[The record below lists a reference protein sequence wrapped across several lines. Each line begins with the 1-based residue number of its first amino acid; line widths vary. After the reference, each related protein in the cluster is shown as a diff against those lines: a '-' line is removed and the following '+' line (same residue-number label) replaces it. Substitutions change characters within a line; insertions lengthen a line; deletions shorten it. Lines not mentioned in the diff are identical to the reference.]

1 MVAVSSRLSLA
12 AETGVVFGQS
22 ELSVLSGGHHYKFT
36 VEIAET
42 YDQRARG
49 LMFRKE
55 MADHNG
61 MLFFF
66 EENRVVTMWMKN
78 TYIPLDIIFIDQ
90 RGIIVHIAKSTV
102 PHSLDVISSHEPVI
116 SVLELN
122 AGVTNSLDIHVGD
135 KVEHPFFAR

>member
-1 MVAVSSRLSLA
+1 
-12 AETGVVFGQS
+12 
-22 ELSVLSGGHHYKFT
+22 
-36 VEIAET
+36 
-42 YDQRARG
+42 
-49 LMFRKE
+49 MFRKE